1 MIVKS
6 NEEESH
12 WEVRITDGY
21 DTNEQDLD
29 TDEPITLNNPELGER
44 SVTLSELME
53 NYTYEGEG
61 GL

>member
-6 NEEESH
+6 NEEESY

-44 SVTLSELME
+44 SVILSELME

>member
-6 NEEESH
+6 NEESY

-29 TDEPITLNNPELGER
+29 TDEPITLSNPELGER

-61 GL
+61 EL